1 MEIRKPVSLK
11 RLAYES
17 IRTAVLQ
24 RQLKRNVIYSEQWFA
39 DKFKI
44 SRTPVREALLQLR
57 TEGLIDVLPNR
68 GVIIHPLTLQDAKDI
83 CHMRAA
89 IEGYCS
95 AHLAQH
101 AQEPEA
107 QKALERIETVLE
119 RCRQNFNYEDE
130 LQFHLEIIQYSGNQE
145 FFTCFS
151 RMRTKID
158 VFWNEAVGG
167 ENRQAEI
174 YYEHKEIL
182 DAMKRGDALHAR
194 EASEHHLEIVL
205 GKLQKGDLLTPI
217 GELKPVE
224 DDDN

>member
-1 MEIRKPVSLK
+1 MEIRKPASLK
-11 RLAYES
+11 RMAYEL

-39 DKFKI
+39 DMFKI

-68 GVIIHPLTLQDAKDI
+68 GVIIHPLTLQDARDI

-95 AHLAQH
+95 AHLALH

-107 QKALERIETVLE
+107 QKALERVETVLE

-130 LQFHLEIIQYSGNQE
+130 LQFHLEIIQYSGNRE
-145 FFTCFS
+145 FRAS
-151 RMRTKID
+151 YNRMRTKID
-158 VFWNEAVGG
+158 VCWNEAAGW
-167 ENRQAEI
+167 ENRHTEI
-174 YYEHKEIL
+174 YYEHKRIL
-182 DAMKRGDALHAR
+182 DSMKSGDVLGAR
-194 EASEHHLEIVL
+194 EASERHLEIVL
-205 GKLQKGDLLTPI
+205 GKLQQGDLLCPI
-217 GELKPVE
+217 GELRPVE
-224 DDDN
+224 DGDN